1 MYKPS
6 PAGMSWVRTRYLS
19 NLGNWVALLS
29 AADAAHILGVL
40 VLRRLREVEAAG
52 EDRLAIDDDHLVMG
66 NRVVGVDHGR
76 HPLVGQEV
84 RRGIFLRALTLIE
97 DDLHLDATLMGVQ

>member
-1 MYKPS
+1 
-6 PAGMSWVRTRYLS
+6 
-19 NLGNWVALLS
+19 
-29 AADAAHILGVL
+29 
-40 VLRRLREVEAAG
+40 
-52 EDRLAIDDDHLVMG
+52 VMG

-97 DDLHLDATLMGVQ
+97 DDLHPDATLMGVQ